1 VKAGEK
7 VVTGPYR
14 ALRDLQEGDA
24 VQISTPEKDK
34 KDRKKKDAEDE
45 DKAEASVEV
54 D

>member
-1 VKAGEK
+1 MKAGEK

-14 ALRDLQEGDA
+14 ALRDLQDGDA

-34 KDRKKKDAEDE
+34 KARKKDDEDE
-45 DKAEASVEV
+45 DEASVEV